1 MPITADTIDDDLF
14 SNTDIKE
21 QHKQNIN
28 NILQQVNHGDI
39 HIAQPTVEIK
49 GEKEVKTCKK
59 KKKKD
64 FVTSCYKKN
73 QRNLCLRQAE

>member
-28 NILQQVNHGDI
+28 NILQQDNHGDI

-49 GEKEVKTCKK
+49 GEKDRLKPAKK
-59 KKKKD
+59 KKRKI
-64 FVTSCYKKN
+64 
-73 QRNLCLRQAE
+73 L